1 MKDDKS
7 MKKACLAGLSL
18 GQLLIKQVRDRYE
31 ASRASHSEIIFLD
44 AIQSQLVTPGNRL
57 PI

>member
-18 GQLLIKQVRDRYE
+18 GQLLIKQVRDRYG

-44 AIQSQLVTPGNRL
+44 AI
-57 PI
+57 